1 MSGRRV
7 GRSGV
12 LSAAALAAL
21 LVLAGCG
28 GDDPDQGDGV
38 PAATAP
44 TAATAASPE
53 AEGGSPAEAPSKA
66 DPAAYT
72 QYLVQQAIDRYDA
85 SGPEASLAAVNSAAN
100 RDGQWYIFVIDSEG
114 TIIGHPDQKRV
125 GLSLHGWVGTD
136 LNGYS
141 FGPEMLA
148 ADEAGRWVPYV
159 YINPPDASQSGIEF
173 QLKNA
178 WVKRHDGLLFGS
190 GWYIDAEEF
199 LPTLLQEA
207 AGHFRAGGL
216 EAILAFYNN
225 PTGISAGL
233 IPTVAYYNDTDSLLG
248 NFAGFI
254 AAPDGEL
261 LSHFDPGLIGTDIE
275 DLLGPA
281 VRSRATPDGAW
292 ITQDDNPAGTASP
305 QTMRIYALDI
315 DGTLIGGGWYRP

>member
-141 FGPEMLA
+141 FGPELLA

-159 YINPPDASQSGIEF
+159 YINPPMHP
-173 QLKNA
+173 K
-178 WVKRHDGLLFGS
+178 
-190 GWYIDAEEF
+190 AE
-199 LPTLLQEA
+199 
-207 AGHFRAGGL
+207 
-216 EAILAFYNN
+216 
-225 PTGISAGL
+225 S
-233 IPTVAYYNDTDSLLG
+233 S
-248 NFAGFI
+248 
-254 AAPDGEL
+254 
-261 LSHFDPGLIGTDIE
+261 S
-275 DLLGPA
+275 
-281 VRSRATPDGAW
+281 S
-292 ITQDDNPAGTASP
+292 
-305 QTMRIYALDI
+305 
-315 DGTLIGGGWYRP
+315 